1 MTANATL
8 PLKGKTALVTGA
20 SSGLGRHF
28 ARVLASAGARV
39 ALAARRLDRLAQL
52 KAEIEAD
59 RGRAAAVAMDVTDAA
74 SVARGFAAAEAALGP
89 IGILLNNA
97 GVPSGSFLLDMS
109 EREWR
114 QVMSVNLD
122 GVFRVGQEGARR
134 MVQHGAGG
142 SIIITAS
149 MLSFGVSKSLSAY
162 AASKAA
168 VASLTRSMALEL
180 AREGIRVNALA
191 PGYFDTELNDAFLAS
206 PAGQRMLSRLPL
218 RRVGKLHELDGPLLL
233 LASDASTY
241 MTGSIVVV
249 DGGQLLTMG

>member
-1 MTANATL
+1 MTANMAL
-8 PLKGKTALVTGA
+8 PLQGKTALVTGA

-28 ARVLASAGARV
+28 ARVLARAGAQV
-39 ALAARRLDRLAQL
+39 AAAARRLDRLQRL

-59 RGRAAAVAMDVTDAA
+59 GGKAAVVAMDVTDAA

-97 GVPSGSFLLDMS
+97 GVPSGAFLLDMS

-114 QVMSVNLD
+114 EVMSVNLD

-134 MVQHGAGG
+134 MVQHGVGG

-206 PAGQRMLSRLPL
+206 RAGQRMLARIPL
-218 RRVGKLHELDGPLLL
+218 RRPGRLQELDGPLLL
-233 LASDASTY
+233 LASDAGAY
-241 MTGSIVVV
+241 MTGSILVI
-249 DGGQLLTMG
+249 DGGQLLTTG